1 MAIYIFIRNFAIS
14 QIKNI
19 LNEIKNVV
27 SSEQEAY
34 EVVERVL
41 RNNGLTAVASE
52 DEAENIF
59 KKYSFPMPYG
69 VQRGEDYNTTLDGKE
84 DGGWQ
89 PSFEIKV
96 TELYTDAG
104 MDSEDYIYLIHVEER

>member
-1 MAIYIFIRNFAIS
+1 MAH
-14 QIKNI
+14 IKNI

-34 EVVERVL
+34 EVVKQALSR
-41 RNNGLTAVASE
+41 NGLTAVASE
-52 DEAENIF
+52 DDAEKMF
-59 KKYSFPMPYG
+59 KEYDFPMPYG

-89 PSFEIKV
+89 PSFEVKV

-104 MDSEDYIYLIHVEER
+104 MDSEDYIYIIHVEER

>member
-1 MAIYIFIRNFAIS
+1 MA

-34 EVVERVL
+34 EVVKQALSR
-41 RNNGLTAVASE
+41 NGLTAVASE
-52 DEAENIF
+52 DDAEKMF
-59 KKYSFPMPYG
+59 KEYDFPMPYG
-69 VQRGEDYNTTLDGKE
+69 VQRGEDYYTNLESEENGD
-84 DGGWQ
+84 WQ

>member
-1 MAIYIFIRNFAIS
+1 MA

-19 LNEIKNVV
+19 LNEIKGVV

-34 EVVERVL
+34 EVVKQALSR
-41 RNNGLTAVASE
+41 NGLTAVTSE

-59 KKYSFPMPYG
+59 KKYELPMPYG
-69 VQRGEDYNTTLDGKE
+69 VQRGEDYTTTLDGKE
-84 DGGWQ
+84 DGDWQ
-89 PSFEIKV
+89 PTYEVEV

>member
-1 MAIYIFIRNFAIS
+1 MA

-19 LNEIKNVV
+19 LSEIENVVV

-34 EVVERVL
+34 EVVERTL
-41 RNNGLTAVASE
+41 RNNGLTAVVSE
-52 DEAENIF
+52 DEAERIF
-59 KKYSFPMPYG
+59 KEYDIPMPYG
-69 VQRGEDYNTTLDGKE
+69 VQRGEDYITTLDGKE

-89 PSFEIKV
+89 PTYEVNI

-104 MDSEDYIYLIHVEER
+104 SEDYIYLIYVEER

>member
-1 MAIYIFIRNFAIS
+1 MA

-19 LNEIKNVV
+19 LSEIKSVV

-34 EVVERVL
+34 EVVKQAL
-41 RNNGLTAVASE
+41 SSNNCKAVASE
-52 DEAENIF
+52 DEAEKMF
-59 KKYSFPMPYG
+59 KEYEFPMPYG
-69 VQRGEDYNTTLDGKE
+69 MQRGEDFYITLDGTG
-84 DGGWQ
+84 DGDWQ